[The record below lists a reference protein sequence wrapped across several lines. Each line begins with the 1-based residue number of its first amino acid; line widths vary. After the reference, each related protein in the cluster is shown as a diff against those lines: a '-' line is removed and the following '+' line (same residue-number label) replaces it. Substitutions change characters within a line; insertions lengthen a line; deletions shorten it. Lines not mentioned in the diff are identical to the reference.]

1 MIKNSLVQRG
11 IRFTKE
17 LSNNEFRTRLI
28 MNTNLKVVL
37 SAVAFAT
44 FVAAPAVAK
53 SRAQHYNTYSNNTVV
68 WNGHV
73 IGADPDQGVR
83 LELRRDHRYWLDN

>member
-1 MIKNSLVQRG
+1 
-11 IRFTKE
+11 
-17 LSNNEFRTRLI
+17 

-44 FVAAPAVAK
+44 FAAAPAVAK
-53 SRAQHYNTYSNNTVV
+53 SRAQHHNTYSNNTVV
-68 WNGHV
+68 WNGQV